1 MVQRKAKRKATGK
14 PTPKSPLPSA
24 RQAAPTAPL
33 ARPARSA
40 AAATAEPDDL
50 ALLARIRDIWDR
62 SRTQAARSVNT
73 AHVCANWLIGQQ
85 IVEAEQQG
93 QRRAGYGQ
101 ALLKTLSAQLAA
113 EFGSGF
119 SVSGL
124 QYMRGFYLAYPELLV
139 ADNQHAVRVE
149 SAAAQMQHALRDELN
164 AESGLPGSQPHE
176 QPGGKQAAVAAWRP
190 GLLHPALSWTHYRLL
205 VKVER
210 REVRDFYEIE
220 ALRSGWS
227 ARQLERQINSL
238 LFERLLKSRDKRGVL
253 ALANEGLLPAR
264 PRDAIKDPYVLEFL
278 DLPQSHRLVESR
290 LEEALLSQL
299 QAFLLELGSGFAF
312 VGRQQRLTLDGDHF
326 YPDLVF
332 YHVKLKCY
340 VVIDLKVGKLGHG
353 DLGQMLLY
361 VNYYDRE
368 VATAG
373 DNPTIGLI
381 LCSEKNDAVVRYVL
395 ADRNEQVFASRYQ
408 LHLPTEAQ
416 LQDELRREL
425 AQLQGA
431 APTITPPGEEQA

>member
-1 MVQRKAKRKATGK
+1 MATRGANQATKRRATQRVTQLAMQ
-14 PTPKSPLPSA
+14 PTSQPAPPAGRA
-24 RQAAPTAPL
+24 R
-33 ARPARSA
+33 A
-40 AAATAEPDDL
+40 AAAAAPVDA
-50 ALLARIRDIWDR
+50 ALLERIRGIWER

-85 IVEAEQQG
+85 IVEAEQRG
-93 QRRAGYGQ
+93 KRRAGYGL
-101 ALLKTLSAQLAA
+101 ALLKTLSAQLAG

-119 SVSGL
+119 SVSAL
-124 QYMRGFYLAYPELLV
+124 QYMRGFYLAYPQLL
-139 ADNQHAVRVE
+139 AAGNQHAPRVE
-149 SAAAQMQHALRDELN
+149 SAAAHIQHAPHDES
-164 AESGLPGSQPHE
+164 AESSATA
-176 QPGGKQAAVAAWRP
+176 GGAWRP
-190 GLLHPALSWTHYRLL
+190 GVLHPALSWTHYRLL
-205 VKVER
+205 LKVER

-227 ARQLERQINSL
+227 ARRLERQINSL

-290 LEEALLSQL
+290 VEEALLNQL

-312 VGRQQRLTLDGDHF
+312 VGGQQRLTLDGDHF

-368 VATAG
+368 VATAE

-395 ADRNEQVFASRYQ
+395 ADRAEQVFASRYQ

-425 AQLQGA
+425 AQLEGA
-431 APTITPPGEEQA
+431 TPTTTLPGEGPA